1 MGDVAREAGVAV
13 QTIYNAVGSK
23 RELLSRALDFAAAGD
38 EAPTPVPVF
47 MHERAQ
53 RKTDARE
60 ILRQLVDFWR
70 GGLARTAPV
79 FAVIRQAA
87 ALDPEVAELQ
97 RRRAEQRLKN
107 YGQAA
112 GRLAELDALRGGLSL
127 DDAPPRSSPWAIPI
141 STASWS
147 WSRAGSRSAG
157 QPGRRRR

>member
-1 MGDVAREAGVAV
+1 MGEMRNRREIAAAETQRVIVTAATGLFLERGYTATSVGDVAREAGVAV

-112 GRLAELDALRGGLSL
+112 GRLAELDALRARPL
-127 DDAPPRSSPWAIPI
+127 PR
-141 STASWS
+141 
-147 WSRAGSRSAG
+147 
-157 QPGRRRR
+157 